1 MIFKMEYE
9 FYIWNMEKQWQIK
22 INKLQLENFTLW
34 KYYEQGAS
42 WKKQCCFL
50 IDGAPEIANI
60 KNS

>member
-1 MIFKMEYE
+1 
-9 FYIWNMEKQWQIK
+9 MEKQWQIK